1 LCTQTIPSVL
11 PHSQQVNQK
20 QRDRGQ
26 AGTQA
31 LQLMA
36 VSTYM
41 RSLVPHYPEFLPL
54 TSWAGGLKHILDF
67 QWRIP
72 KSHSVI
78 SRVINNN
85 MK

>member
-54 TSWAGGLKHILDF
+54 TS
-67 QWRIP
+67 
-72 KSHSVI
+72 
-78 SRVINNN
+78 
-85 MK
+85 